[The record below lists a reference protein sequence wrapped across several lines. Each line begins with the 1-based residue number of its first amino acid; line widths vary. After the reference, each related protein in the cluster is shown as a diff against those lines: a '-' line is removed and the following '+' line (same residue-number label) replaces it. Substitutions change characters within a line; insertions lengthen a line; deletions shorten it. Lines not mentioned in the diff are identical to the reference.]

1 MTDFAVIFDMD
12 GVIVDSN
19 PAHKIA
25 LKSFCEKYGYYLTEE
40 QLREKIYGRSN
51 KDWIRNLFGDITKAQ
66 LQTYATEKE
75 TLFREIYAQ
84 DITALAG
91 LRTFLEALEQ
101 HQIPKAIGTSA
112 PPENVEFTLSKTNLE
127 GFFSTIRN
135 ESHIKK
141 GKPDPEIYL
150 LVAKALGF
158 APERCLVFEDS
169 LSGVEAARRA
179 GCKVI
184 GVSTTHSPEELTDT
198 ELVIADFTQISIEQI
213 KAMF

>member
-25 LKSFCEKYGYYLTEE
+25 LKIFCEKYGYYLSET

-51 KDWIRNLFGDITKAQ
+51 KDWIRNLFGEITETQ
-66 LQTYATEKE
+66 LQAYATEKE
-75 TLFREIYAQ
+75 TLFREIYAE
-84 DITALAG
+84 DIVALAG
-91 LRTFLEALEQ
+91 LRTFLETLEQ

-112 PPENVEFTLSKTNLE
+112 PPENVAFTLSKTNLE
-127 GFFSTIRN
+127 GFFSIIRN

-150 LVAKALGF
+150 LVAEALGF

-213 KAMF
+213 KAIF

>member
-25 LKSFCEKYGYYLTEE
+25 LKQFCEKYGYHLTEA

-51 KDWIRNLFGDITKAQ
+51 KDWIRNLFGEITEAQ
-66 LQTYATEKE
+66 LQAYATEKE
-75 TLFREIYAQ
+75 TLFRELYAP
-84 DITALAG
+84 DIEPLAG
-91 LRTFLEALEQ
+91 LRTFLEGLEQ
-101 HQIPKAIGTSA
+101 HEIPKAIGTSA
-112 PPENVEFTLSKTNLE
+112 PPENVVFTLSKTNLE
-127 GFFSTIRN
+127 GFFSIIRN

-150 LVAKALGF
+150 LVAEALGLPP
-158 APERCLVFEDS
+158 AKCLVFEDS

-179 GCKVI
+179 GCKVV

-198 ELVIADFTQISIEQI
+198 EFVIADFTQIRPEQI
-213 KAMF
+213 KSIF